1 MSNSERPRPTLW
13 EFIPYAYGRRTYGK
27 RPLPAKYQN
36 WVREDN
42 AGPGATRRVVF
53 RFMLPVVILL
63 SPFLLTHKS
72 VGWGTAIIVTLPIF
86 LGALYFTFVFDK
98 YYRRATLQRNGL
110 DPALADETIRKK
122 SEADHLDYER
132 RHGRA

>member
-1 MSNSERPRPTLW
+1 MSNKERPRPSFW

-27 RPLPAKYQN
+27 RPLPEKYRN

-42 AGPGATRRVVF
+42 AGPGATRRVVLRYMF
-53 RFMLPVVILL
+53 PVVLIL
-63 SPFLLTHKS
+63 SPFLLTHNS
-72 VGWGTAIIVTLPIF
+72 VGWGTAVSVTLPIL

-98 YYRRATLQRNGL
+98 YYRRATLRRHGF
-110 DPALADETIRKK
+110 DEALADEAVRKK
-122 SEADHLDYER
+122 YAAEHLDYER

>member
-1 MSNSERPRPTLW
+1 VSNKYPRPGIG

-27 RPLPAKYQN
+27 RPLPAKYQD

-42 AGPGATRRVVF
+42 AGPGATRRVVI
-53 RFMLPVVILL
+53 RFMAPVLLLLLPIGFAAY
-63 SPFLLTHKS
+63 PS
-72 VGWGTAIIVTLPIF
+72 VGIGTAIIITMPIF

-98 YYRRATLQRNGL
+98 SYRRATLQRNGL
-110 DPALADETIRKK
+110 DPALADEAVRMKH
-122 SEADHLDYER
+122 EAEYEDYER

>member
-1 MSNSERPRPTLW
+1 MW

-27 RPLPAKYQN
+27 RPLPARYQA

-42 AGPGATRRVVF
+42 AGPGATRRVVL
-53 RFMLPVVILL
+53 RFIFPVILIL
-63 SPFLLTHKS
+63 LPFGAAIPS
-72 VGWGTAIIVTLPIF
+72 VGVANTIMITLPIL

-98 YYRRATLQRNGL
+98 YYRRATLQRHGL
-110 DPALADETIRKK
+110 DQALADEAIRRK
-122 SEADHLDYER
+122 SAAEHLEYEK